1 MRRPYNP
8 ERTHLL
14 LEESKLQWE
23 LEEEVEEARLHGSF
37 HSSVL
42 KGLGVWWKPGVVKPR
57 RIRRAERRCW
67 LNTKRTCRSSRHPC
81 KIVQALNSGFDSAAG
96 ERREFQK
103 KGVPKLT
110 RGGILSMR
118 KHEGKVSSMQFGSS
132 SELVEILG

>member
-1 MRRPYNP
+1 M
-8 ERTHLL
+8 
-14 LEESKLQWE
+14 
-23 LEEEVEEARLHGSF
+23 
-37 HSSVL
+37 
-42 KGLGVWWKPGVVKPR
+42 KPR